1 MATRSTISLEFA
13 DGTIGQVYCHWDGYL
28 AHNGK
33 MLMEYYSNPF
43 ILRDLIDLGSL
54 SSLRPQIGTKHPFSM
69 FEANMTQDEYAN
81 LYRDMCTFY
90 ERDRGERSAD
100 ATYFKDYLHFLV
112 DGQGRL
118 SRAKGAV
125 APIYLGAQILQT
137 DGLAAIDQQ
146 VFSLNVLWDQ
156 MIKQSRIYG
165 VFHQGGWCDVGHPE
179 AIALAES
186 LLHG

>member
-28 AHNGK
+28 SHNGK

-69 FEANMTQDEYAN
+69 FEANMTQDEFAN

-112 DGQGRL
+112 DGQAEEYDYILRNIDG
-118 SRAKGAV
+118 V
-125 APIYLGAQILQT
+125 ATWFVSDHDGDFVTLKSAIMDEEDRIAQDET
-137 DGLAAIDQQ
+137 DEVA
-146 VFSLNVLWDQ
+146 
-156 MIKQSRIYG
+156 Y
-165 VFHQGGWCDVGHPE
+165 
-179 AIALAES
+179 
-186 LLHG
+186 

>member
-1 MATRSTISLEFA
+1 MATRSTIALEFA

-69 FEANMTQDEYAN
+69 FEANMTQDEFAN

-90 ERDRGERSAD
+90 GRDRGEGEYQ
-100 ATYFKDYLHFLV
+100 ATYFTDYEHFLV
-112 DGQGRL
+112 DGQAEEYDYILRNVNG
-118 SRAKGAV
+118 V
-125 APIYLGAQILQT
+125 ATWFVSDHDGDFVKLESAIMDEEDRIAQEET
-137 DGLAAIDQQ
+137 EVA
-146 VFSLNVLWDQ
+146 
-156 MIKQSRIYG
+156 
-165 VFHQGGWCDVGHPE
+165 
-179 AIALAES
+179 
-186 LLHG
+186 